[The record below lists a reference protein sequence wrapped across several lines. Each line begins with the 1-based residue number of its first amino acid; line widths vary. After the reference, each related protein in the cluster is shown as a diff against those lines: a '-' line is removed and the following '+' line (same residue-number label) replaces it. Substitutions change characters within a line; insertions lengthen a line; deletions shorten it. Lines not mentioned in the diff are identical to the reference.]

1 MSSGAPFG
9 PPLTAEGVSVVPRL
23 DDGVLHI
30 SMSGAIEMR
39 DPGTV
44 LNPYWNGIDDE
55 VRRRGIQRVVVDM
68 RDLNFMNSSGIL
80 TLVRWLTR
88 LKGHGNKPYR
98 IDLQF
103 DRNVTWQRTSVPT
116 LAKLAP
122 EIVTA
127 TEING

>member
-1 MSSGAPFG
+1 MSDTQFAAPLSADGA
-9 PPLTAEGVSVVPRL
+9 SVVPRMEG
-23 DDGVLHI
+23 DVLHV
-30 SMSGAIEMR
+30 SMSGAVEMR
-39 DPGTV
+39 DPGGV
-44 LNPYWNGIDDE
+44 FNPYWNALDDE
-55 VRRRGIQRVVVDM
+55 VIRRGIKRVVLDM

-88 LKGHGNKPYR
+88 AKAHANKPYR
-98 IDLQF
+98 IDLRF

-127 TEING
+127 TDING